1 MRKLLSFVAVMLFT
15 TAMFAGNADLF
26 NNNANAV
33 DAQFQAIQQLDD
45 HVTSTNVTYSE
56 LQSQNSDMIK
66 GIKLDNNAMATLTPG
81 GGDCPVFGIPSFL
94 WGCFLGVAGIA
105 IVYFVCGDKDETK
118 KALLGCIIPS
128 VVVIVYYIVVVATV
142 ASSVD

>member
-1 MRKLLSFVAVMLFT
+1 MRKILAFAAVMLLN
-15 TAMFAGNADLF
+15 TAMFAGSADLF
-26 NNNANAV
+26 NNNAKAV
-33 DAQFQAIQQLDD
+33 DVQFQALDQLDQQVS
-45 HVTSTNVTYSE
+45 VTNATFSE
-56 LQSQNSDMIK
+56 LQSQNSELLN
-66 GIKLDNNAMATLTPG
+66 GIKLDNNAMATFSPG

-128 VVVIVYYIVVVATV
+128 VVGIVYYIVVIAAV
-142 ASSVD
+142 ASSTN